1 MAVGAFSFF
10 LIFFG
15 TRTPINLYHIVE
27 YLENEQFIFIYVIY
41 VKMVWDLLRLRNSSC
56 YLSTPKY
63 IIAAI
68 LLELRLHY
76 LNCGWIS
83 LQFGI
88 SVQQNFEVLTLD
100 SILSSLRCHDD
111 DYWRNGL
118 FRFGDDL
125 SLYYGIHG
133 VAPRQWGWLFMFFY
147 QPLFRID

>member
-1 MAVGAFSFF
+1 MWFTWKWCE
-10 LIFFG
+10 IFQDEG
-15 TRTPINLYHIVE
+15 TPAA
-27 YLENEQFIFIYVIY
+27 IY
-41 VKMVWDLLRLRNSSC
+41 RLH
-56 YLSTPKY
+56 KY

-88 SVQQNFEVLTLD
+88 SVQQNFKVLTLD
-100 SILSSLRCHDD
+100 SISSSLRCHDD

-118 FRFGDDL
+118 FRFGDNL

-133 VAPRQWGWLFMFFY
+133 VAPLHCVDSFGNSGSTVRMVVHVFLSTAFSHWLV
-147 QPLFRID
+147 